1 MARRGDLGMTTTVGV
16 VLATYNGERYI
27 EEQFDS
33 LLAQTRIPDRIVITD
48 DASTDATG
56 EILSRI
62 ADKYSFVR
70 VHRNKSTLGYV
81 KNFERG
87 ISLCDTDIIAL
98 SDQDDIWLADKLE
111 VCTNALME
119 NPKAGLCY
127 HNANL
132 MDEDGT
138 QLGATLW
145 EISRLPYPLSYAE
158 ARKILLRTEN
168 PILGF
173 ALVFHRDL
181 KQLLL
186 PMPGYRLCG
195 HDWWI
200 CALGFFVFSPI
211 HVRMPLANYRMHP
224 GQASGAVSY
233 LLGDTPYAIRKPLF
247 DAARIKR
254 NIKREVYRIFNRRRI
269 KEARQQDLNRR
280 RVEFAGALDKL
291 VMVAREKGNLPEE
304 IIKQVMEAQ
313 HRLIDDVHRL

>member
-1 MARRGDLGMTTTVGV
+1 MNKDNGKKDNPDFVERFELFIGGREVANAFSELNDPTDQRG
-16 VLATYNGERYI
+16 RF
-27 EEQFDS
+27 EEQVEARKQGD
-33 LLAQTRIPDRIVITD
+33 
-48 DASTDATG
+48 
-56 EILSRI
+56 E
-62 ADKYSFVR
+62 
-70 VHRNKSTLGYV
+70 
-81 KNFERG
+81 E
-87 ISLCDTDIIAL
+87 
-98 SDQDDIWLADKLE
+98 
-111 VCTNALME
+111 
-119 NPKAGLCY
+119 
-127 HNANL
+127 ANL

-291 VMVAREKGNLPEE
+291 VMVARESTGGSGGFR
-304 IIKQVMEAQ
+304 Q
-313 HRLIDDVHRL
+313 HDDRDDSSRDRSHAIV